1 MTQMYLDNHP
11 IDEDKIMK
19 ILRKSAGVPKLI
31 QEMLIDKE
39 LESIELTTERKEELV
54 REYRKS
60 LKIEKDDDYLNYLK
74 ENFLDETLLMEMV
87 TRPERVIKYREERW
101 GPRVQTLYLKN
112 KEKFDII
119 TFRKIESTDAD
130 IMQEV
135 YFRLKD
141 REVSWDEMAII
152 FDPRNERPNARVGPI
167 SVDQIEREL
176 LNALREEGIG
186 KIIKPL
192 STNGKIIV
200 AELELLEPGK
210 FNEEIRQEIMRDE
223 FNEWLKSTTIKTL
236 KQIRFEK

>member
-1 MTQMYLDNHP
+1 MYLDNHP